1 MGKRTNRAVYLIAST
16 LVRPFFGMK
25 VIGRE
30 NIPEGGCLICPNHT
44 TASDAI
50 SAILALGRK
59 CEYAAM
65 AKGGFPVDRDGND
78 LNAIRLGT
86 KALKDGKKLLLFP
99 EGTRRRDGQLGPAK
113 AGAGMFALR
122 TNVPIVPV
130 YITPGKKFLRR
141 TTVRFGEAFYPERI
155 GDKHAEHYGKE
166 VDKLAA
172 GVENEGKQH
181 KRVPSCRHELLWNR
195 VVANH
200 QQGKKYK

>member
-1 MGKRTNRAVYLIAST
+1 MGKKTNRAIYLIAST
-16 LVRPFFGMK
+16 LVRPFFGTK

-50 SAILALGRK
+50 SVILALGRK

-65 AKGGFPVDRDGND
+65 AKAELFKNRVLAWFLSAVGGFPVDREGND
-78 LNAIRLGT
+78 LNAIRLGV
-86 KALKDGKKLLLFP
+86 KALKEGKKLILFP

-122 TNVPIVPV
+122 ANVPIVPV

-141 TTVRFGEAFYPERI
+141 TTVRFGEAFYPERL
-155 GDKHAEHYGKE
+155 GEKHAEQYQN
-166 VDKLAA
+166 AA
-172 GVENEGKQH
+172 DQIMTRIAVMKAEEEGK
-181 KRVPSCRHELLWNR
+181 
-195 VVANH
+195 
-200 QQGKKYK
+200 